1 MASVIS
7 VGVIFTR
14 ADGAAALAEAVGLIA
29 VAGVA
34 VALVISIVEDSEVF
48 AGEVFAVR
56 GGPRGRMESS
66 SKTLLATPE
75 GLLHLFLDAGVSVEY
90 LAGAFKAEA
99 HVIEASLRE
108 AMRKRDAISR
118 ATSPSTVEMLRSFG
132 DAA

>member
-1 MASVIS
+1 MIS
-7 VGVIFTR
+7 VGVIFTP
-14 ADGAAALAEAVGLIA
+14 ADGAEALAEAVGLIA

-34 VALVISIVEDSEVF
+34 VALVVSIVEDSELF
-48 AGEVFAVR
+48 AAEVFAVR
-56 GGPRGRMESS
+56 GGLRGRMESS

-108 AMRKRDAISR
+108 AMRKRDAINR
-118 ATSPSTVEMLRSFG
+118 AASPSTVEMLRSFG